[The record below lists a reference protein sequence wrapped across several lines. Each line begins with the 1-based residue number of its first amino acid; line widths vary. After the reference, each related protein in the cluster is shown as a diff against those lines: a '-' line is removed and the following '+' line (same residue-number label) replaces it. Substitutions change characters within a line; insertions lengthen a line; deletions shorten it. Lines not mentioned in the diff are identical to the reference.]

1 MSGLF
6 TKIIQGEIPCHKILE
21 DERFFAFLDVKP
33 INPGHTLVIPKR
45 EIDYIFDNDEET
57 LGGILIFAK
66 KVAKAID
73 QVTPQKRV
81 GLMVAGL
88 EVPHTHIHLIPIS
101 GIPDLNFANA
111 KEAGQEELAA
121 MADQIKGALEEH

>member
-6 TKIIQGEIPCHKILE
+6 TKIIQGEIPCHKLLE
-21 DERFFAFLDVKP
+21 DDNYFAFLDIKP
-33 INPGHTLVIPKR
+33 INPGHALVIPKK
-45 EIDYIFDNDEET
+45 EVDYIFDNSDET
-57 LGGILIFAK
+57 LEGILVFAK

-88 EVPHTHIHLIPIS
+88 EVPHTHIHLIPID

-111 KEAGQEELAA
+111 KETSQEALSD
-121 MADQIKGALEEH
+121 MAQKIKEHL